1 MLILLQAAASA
12 IYPGCPPTYTLILMI
27 NINASLFIYLFSKFY
42 INTYINTKVPEDQK
56 SEVEND
62 LGLSAAYLDKIK

>member
-1 MLILLQAAASA
+1 
-12 IYPGCPPTYTLILMI
+12 MI

-42 INTYINTKVPEDQK
+42 INTYTNIKVPEDQK